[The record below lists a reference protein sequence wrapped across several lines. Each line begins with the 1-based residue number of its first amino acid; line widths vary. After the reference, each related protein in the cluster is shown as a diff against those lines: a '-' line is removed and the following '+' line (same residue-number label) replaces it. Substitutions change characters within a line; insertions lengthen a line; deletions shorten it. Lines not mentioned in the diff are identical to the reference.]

1 MNKAYEVA
9 DRLMEWV
16 SSLLHRI
23 TGESSPVWDR
33 IVYGI
38 LVFVIAIVV
47 ARVGRSQSLYPY
59 NACYPAVGDFI
70 SVAICFSRNSR
81 TITDYRKSLL
91 DLSARSPRFLDQYAN
106 FGLLA
111 YLFSSYRISGSA
123 DEGNDTNYQR
133 TFDRDMGDYC
143 GIYFD
148 RTFADGFDYRTGR
161 ICRGADVDI

>member
-47 ARVGRSQSLYPY
+47 ARILRMIVIYVIHRIIKYKGGDLLKGLVEAKVFTGGTIMVSDINKLGLDVKWKDLTPGCTIVGSCTAWTSRRRRSGYHLCNRVP
-59 NACYPAVGDFI
+59 
-70 SVAICFSRNSR
+70 
-81 TITDYRKSLL
+81 
-91 DLSARSPRFLDQYAN
+91 
-106 FGLLA
+106 
-111 YLFSSYRISGSA
+111 
-123 DEGNDTNYQR
+123 
-133 TFDRDMGDYC
+133 
-143 GIYFD
+143 
-148 RTFADGFDYRTGR
+148 
-161 ICRGADVDI
+161 

>member
-47 ARVGRSQSLYPY
+47 ARILRMIVIYVIHRIIKYKG
-59 NACYPAVGDFI
+59 GDLLKGLVEAKVFTHITHVIPPLVILCCHLLFTELPNYYGLSKKFAGFI
-70 SVAICFSRNSR
+70 CSESSFSRS
-81 TITDYRKSLL
+81 IRKF
-91 DLSARSPRFLDQYAN
+91 RS
-106 FGLLA
+106 FGVSILVVPH
-111 YLFSSYRISGSA
+111 FGI
-123 DEGNDTNYQR
+123 
-133 TFDRDMGDYC
+133 DR
-143 GIYFD
+143 
-148 RTFADGFDYRTGR
+148 
-161 ICRGADVDI
+161 